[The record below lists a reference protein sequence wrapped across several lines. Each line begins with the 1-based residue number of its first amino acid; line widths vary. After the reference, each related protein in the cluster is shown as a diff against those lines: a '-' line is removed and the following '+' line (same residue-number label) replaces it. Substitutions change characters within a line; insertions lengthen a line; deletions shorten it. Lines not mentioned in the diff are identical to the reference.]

1 MSLSPLCKARYIK
14 NKRAIL
20 KLLKNINNDRQVNSI
35 PNISPKIIVIKKLI
49 VLCKFTM
56 QLKKLATAK
65 RSKTSKFNKIYQK
78 PTYPVQIEK
87 GGFIF
92 ILNQE
97 TGKYK
102 RLPKKEFNLDEVN
115 KWGTSRKRITQVRQN
130 TNKLKEEQKKV
141 SKREQEKAI
150 KNILSREINSYPNEL
165 RSLISI
171 SSI

>member
-49 VLCKFTM
+49 VLCNFIM
-56 QLKKLATAK
+56 QLKKIAITK
-65 RSKTSKFNKIYQK
+65 KNDTSKFQKIYRN

-102 RLPKKEFNLDEVN
+102 RLPKKEFHLDEVN
-115 KWGTSRKRITQVRQN
+115 KWGTSRKRIKQARQN
-130 TNKLKEEQKKV
+130 TTKLKEQRKKE
-141 SKREQEKAI
+141 SKRKQEKAI
-150 KNILSREINSYPNEL
+150 NNILLREINSYPDEL

-171 SSI
+171 SSV